1 MTTDRQP
8 DTQPQANGQSD
19 FPFAGL
25 KDPADKSTPNTE
37 QGRLSE
43 ARESYAG
50 RLLTDPQF
58 DEAIAITHI
67 LEREIYRSGA
77 FKDKLRDY
85 AYAMARSENM
95 DARKLEGSLRDLF
108 RERTGRT
115 MNQMRE
121 DLKAREER
129 PTEGNQNKALLAAH
143 AIEVRMAEGD
153 KITFNRAT
161 AELAQSLAD
170 EFGVTDIHAKSMMMD
185 AFKAGQGEEGISWRD
200 WGETLDQQFYR
211 PQIEAEK
218 EARAQAKEQQL
229 DGTAPVQSI
238 RRR

>member
-8 DTQPQANGQSD
+8 DTQPQANGRSD

-25 KDPADKSTPNTE
+25 KDPSDQSKSNTE
-37 QGRLSE
+37 QSRLAE

-50 RLLTDPQF
+50 RLLTNAQF

-67 LEREIYRSGA
+67 LEREIYKSGA

-129 PTEGNQNKALLAAH
+129 QPEGSQDKALLAAH

-153 KITFNRAT
+153 KVTFNRAV
-161 AELAQSLAD
+161 AEQAQNLAD
-170 EFGVTDIHAKSMMMD
+170 EFGVTDVHARSMMMD
-185 AFKAGQGEEGISWRD
+185 AFKAGQGEDGISWRD
-200 WGETLDQQFYR
+200 WGDTLDAQFYR

-229 DGTAPVQSI
+229 DGNAPVRSM